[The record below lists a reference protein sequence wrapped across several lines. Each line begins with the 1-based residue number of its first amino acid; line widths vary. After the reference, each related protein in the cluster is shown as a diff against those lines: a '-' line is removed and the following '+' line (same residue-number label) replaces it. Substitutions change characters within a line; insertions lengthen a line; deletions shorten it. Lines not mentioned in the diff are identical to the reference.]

1 MATAQSKL
9 KFCIEVKE
17 KGECLQLFKSFQ
29 VEPNCGTISYLVK
42 NLQAEKFIKLRYKI
56 YYLRNNGDEDLLNG
70 IDQNTQPDWQDAWQ
84 DAVLFD
90 PSKYK
95 VKVYQIDAD
104 NN

>member
-1 MATAQSKL
+1 VLLGMATAQSKL

-56 YYLRNNGDEDLLNG
+56 YYLRNNGDEDLLNS
-70 IDQNTQPDWQDAWQ
+70 IDQNTQPDWQ